1 MKFGKSIRREMHNN
15 AGMHYINYKI
25 LKKQIKSINKS
36 RNCEHVEERK
46 RLSEEFEKKLH
57 YDLRTIEETFKKF
70 INDIVNIKKD
80 IQRILT
86 CGIIHN
92 EHTIIEKKDIT
103 FDMLLDL
110 LKENGD
116 VSQEIFDFCVQLSIL
131 SYKCKNIRT
140 YIIYNY
146 VGLVKILK
154 KRRKV
159 RNNQALHADS
169 GDVADPAYNDS
180 DVLYAYSWCHSEE
193 LAQLVSSVNT
203 WSDEFMQK
211 FSNSPVTSEKYI
223 CPICLCLMHDPIT
236 LNSCFHSFCWKCLA
250 TAIQQ
255 FSIDNCPLCRTK
267 IAYDKNTFKVDGILN
282 HFLKKHFAGKAVNV
296 GNEENAAKGGEAM
309 AIVAAVEAEGVA
321 SSSMGDLIT
330 KSHFHSEGEKIDMEN
345 TEEVDTHRKFCRVD
359 GEKNSLFVLTPS
371 LPCDPSWCPQPGDH
385 DKRTYH
391 TGRESH
397 YSDNEKIN
405 GYTILGTNLEEV
417 ECNNGKETNLETLR
431 KYLTVL
437 NKDDISMAQ
446 DGERESDYSDDSS
459 RNSSVSCAVGGHNQ
473 KEIIKDEFSVISRV
487 INYTLN

>member
-1 MKFGKSIRREMHNN
+1 MHNN
-15 AGMHYINYKI
+15 GGMHYINYKI
-25 LKKQIKSINKS
+25 LKKQIKSIKKS
-36 RNCEHVEERK
+36 RDCEDVEESK
-46 RLSEEFEKKLH
+46 RLSEEFETKLH
-57 YDLRTIEETFKKF
+57 YDLRTIEKTFKNF

-80 IQRILT
+80 IQCILT

-131 SYKCKNIRT
+131 SNKCKNIRT
-140 YIIYNY
+140 YVIYNY

-159 RNNQALHADS
+159 RHNQALHADI
-169 GDVADPAYNDS
+169 GDVVDPAYNDS

-282 HFLKKHFAGKAVNV
+282 HFLKKHFAGKAANV
-296 GNEENAAKGGEAM
+296 GNEENAAKGGEAI
-309 AIVAAVEAEGVA
+309 AIVAVEDVT
-321 SSSMGDLIT
+321 SSIMGDIIA
-330 KSHFHSEGEKIDMEN
+330 KSHFHSEGDKIDMEN
-345 TEEVDTHRKFCRVD
+345 AEEMETHQKFCRDD

-371 LPCDPSWCPQPGDH
+371 LPCNPSWCPKPGDH
-385 DKRTYH
+385 DKRAYN

-397 YSDNEKIN
+397 YSDNEKVN
-405 GYTILGTNLEEV
+405 GYTLLGTNLEEV
-417 ECNNGKETNLETLR
+417 ECNNGEETNLETLR
-431 KYLTVL
+431 KCWTVL
-437 NKDDISMAQ
+437 NNDDISMAQ
-446 DGERESDYSDDSS
+446 DGEREGDYSDESS
-459 RNSSVSCAVGGHNQ
+459 CNSSASCAVGEHNE
-473 KEIIKDEFSVISRV
+473 KDILKDESCVIRRVIS
-487 INYTLN
+487 YTLS